1 MGEAVISNVLMRLAK
16 WPQSSH
22 RNDWVDIME
31 SYLEY
36 YKRMLCFQNFFELMF
51 SETR

>member
-1 MGEAVISNVLMRLAK
+1 MEWFFGGPFPNVMGEAVISNVLMRLAK

-22 RNDWVDIME
+22 INDWVDIME

-36 YKRMLCFQNFFELMF
+36 YK
-51 SETR
+51 